1 MKDKLEAIKGLPSTE
16 KLLKIMEILRGPE
29 GCPWDRE
36 QTEETLTEF
45 IMEEAWELVDSIKRG
60 SVEDIKSE
68 LGDFLLQAVFIS
80 QIKKEKGEFNFY
92 DVLES
97 ISAKLIERHP
107 HVFGEK
113 KLDSSDEVLS
123 NWENFKRNEKEGLL
137 ANIPENLPSLL
148 SAYKITKIVSRV
160 GFDFDSAS
168 SAFSKIEEE
177 ITELKSA
184 LEKGEKEGLEDEIG
198 DLLFSIVNF
207 SRLSGINP
215 EIALKK
221 TNDKFRE
228 RFEYIEKRLK
238 EEGKSLKES
247 SLSEMDKLW
256 DESKQEIKNE

>member
-1 MKDKLEAIKGLPSTE
+1 MKDKLEAIEGLPPTE

-36 QTEETLTEF
+36 QSEETLTEF

-113 KLDSSDEVLS
+113 KLGSSDEVLK
-123 NWENFKRNEKEGLL
+123 NWENFKRNEKGGLL

-160 GFDFDSAS
+160 GFDFESAS

-177 ITELKSA
+177 ISELKSA
-184 LEKGEKEGLEDEIG
+184 LEKGEKKGLEDEIG

-207 SRLSGINP
+207 SRLLGINP

-238 EEGKSLKES
+238 KKGKSIEEA
-247 SLSEMDKLW
+247 SLSEMDELW
-256 DESKQEIKNE
+256 EESKQEIKNE